1 MKDVFKGARE
11 VLWVNIGE
19 RGYGGKFDD
28 IEDGV
33 RGEIWLQKNILVI
46 FDPVYRL
53 ISYLNIRKIKGLR

>member
-1 MKDVFKGARE
+1 MIENWADNYGGKAMKDVFKGARE

-33 RGEIWLQKNILVI
+33 RGEI
-46 FDPVYRL
+46 
-53 ISYLNIRKIKGLR
+53 